1 VIRVEA
7 IHKRFGDVVAIDAI
21 SFTARDGEVTALLG
35 PNGAG
40 KTTTLRILT
49 GVMLPD
55 RGAAVVDGVDT
66 ATSPEAARR
75 RVGLLSDQ
83 RGLYT
88 RLTTRENVRYF
99 GRMHG
104 LGGAPLE
111 ARMDELFAVLDM
123 RAIADRR
130 VEGFSL
136 GERLKVALARAL
148 VHDPSNVLLDEPTA
162 GLDVMTTR
170 ALRLMV
176 RRLRGEGRCVILSS
190 HVMQEVEELC
200 DRIVVVVAGRVAADA
215 TPEGLRAATG
225 EASLEEAF
233 VRLVGGDAP
242 EDGARRGEARPFAGA
257 PRAGGAEGGEP

>member
-1 VIRVEA
+1 MIRVGS
-7 IHKRFGDVVAIDAI
+7 IHKRFGDVVAVNDI
-21 SFTARDGEVTALLG
+21 SFDARDGQVTALLG

-66 ATSPEAARR
+66 ARSPSTARR
-75 RVGLLSDQ
+75 KVGLLSDQ

-99 GRMHG
+99 GHLHG
-104 LGGAPLE
+104 QDGDALE
-111 ARMDELFAVLDM
+111 ARIEDLFALLDM
-123 RAIADRR
+123 KGIADRR

-170 ALRLMV
+170 ALRGMV
-176 RRLRGEGRCVILSS
+176 RRLREAGKCVIFSS
-190 HVMQEVEELC
+190 HVMQEVDELC
-200 DRIVVVVAGRVAADA
+200 DRVVIVVAGRVAAEA
-215 TPEGLRAATG
+215 TPKALREATG
-225 EASLEEAF
+225 SQSLEEAF
-233 VRLVGGDAP
+233 VKLVGL
-242 EDGARRGEARPFAGA
+242 GAKETKTA
-257 PRAGGAEGGEP
+257 